1 MDCLPVAAVVALL
14 PSICL
19 RVIQILKDEP
29 IGGLD
34 VENCIEY
41 RLKTCANS
49 PGQERLYTKIYT
61 LGD

>member
-1 MDCLPVAAVVALL
+1 MAAVVALL

-34 VENCIEY
+34 VENCIVY
-41 RLKTCANS
+41 RVKTYKNS
-49 PGQERLYTKIYT
+49 PVQERLYTRIHT